1 MSTNY
6 SVAIQYKKELGY
18 IEYDAKERTATVVLD
33 DAKGRRAVEAYLGE
47 KQEIGV
53 PHETLRDFSKELIDP
68 VADVESFKTALTR
81 LWEATDVHVDWSR
94 PVEYV
99 KEHRRY

>member
-47 KQEIGV
+47 KHEIGV

-99 KEHRRY
+99 KEHRKY

>member
-47 KQEIGV
+47 KHEIGM

>member
-47 KQEIGV
+47 KHEIGV

>member
-47 KQEIGV
+47 KHEIGV

-94 PVEYV
+94 PVDYV
-99 KEHRRY
+99 KEHRKY

>member
-47 KQEIGV
+47 KHEIGV

-81 LWEATDVHVDWSR
+81 LWEATNVHVDWSR

>member
-47 KQEIGV
+47 KHEIGV
-53 PHETLRDFSKELIDP
+53 PHETLRDFSKEIIDP

>member
-1 MSTNY
+1 VSTNY

-47 KQEIGV
+47 KHEIGV

>member
-18 IEYDAKERTATVVLD
+18 IEYDANERTATVVLD

-47 KQEIGV
+47 KHEIGV

>member
-1 MSTNY
+1 MSTTY

-47 KQEIGV
+47 KHEIGV